1 MRAALLLR
9 RRLVLD
15 EVAFVELVVWR
26 VPKRVRGSDHDFK
39 YRLALIADG
48 HCIMRY
54 DNEAGKGDHKHIG
67 TLEVPYRFSDL
78 TQLQA
83 DFWQA
88 VEQWQEERRC
98 GPSP

>member
-1 MRAALLLR
+1 MKAALLLR

-15 EVAFVELVVWR
+15 EAAFVELVVWQ
-26 VPKRVRGSDHDFK
+26 VPKRVRGSGHDFK

-48 HCIMRY
+48 SCIMRY

-67 TLEVPYRFSDL
+67 SLEVPYRFESL

-83 DFWQA
+83 DFWA
-88 VEQWQEERRC
+88 DVESWQEEREC
-98 GPSP
+98 GPSR